1 LYNLDEKL
9 DHAHVQENDK
19 GKDLQSDE
27 ESVDSGTQSIVM
39 NFTRAQN
46 NRKGSAAAGFGA
58 DNLEATADL

>member
-1 LYNLDEKL
+1 M
-9 DHAHVQENDK
+9 QENDK